1 MLSFFVFS
9 TICLFILNYIIT
21 FMILKDN
28 LLFTYKETL
37 ILMIPFLTLFLF
49 VICMFY
55 IMFEDIIDKLID

>member
-28 LLFTYKETL
+28 PLFTYKDTL

>member
-1 MLSFFVFS
+1 MLLFFVFS
-9 TICLFILNYIIT
+9 TICLFILNYIMT

-28 LLFTYKETL
+28 PLFTYKEAL